1 MEDTTSTIGKLNL
14 ILSNS
19 TQRERTEY
27 EKMQETAKLRILLEQ
42 YAKENETKI
51 SSTDMRKMIST
62 ILGVSGTKVAQ
73 LESINRNL
81 VDEAKE
87 QFKDG
92 SMPVSVANE
101 MAGLPEEIQR
111 DLSKQEDIKLSQVKE
126 IKEDSKENAKI
137 MCKYDNSKR
146 CHTKM
151 IQRQQ
156 EHLYTNGPCSGCCR
170 LCDHAHGCRYRCEP
184 SEYETKQ
191 QPKATAKC
199 AYNQKYECNIDEII
213 EKYKVGRNIA
223 ECPGC
228 CKLCGYTFECEH
240 VCQNIFENK
249 KISETDLESITFTF
263 QDVKATLGCIK
274 QQIPMTKMNDKETMI
289 KLKVL
294 SEALKKYLNDMT
306 ERVEY
311 NGK

>member
-1 MEDTTSTIGKLNL
+1 MKRKYTDNITDFTEPFWDNLCPVCKKRFWSVSLDCACPKCGNYDLYVLNESKHL
-14 ILSNS
+14 
-19 TQRERTEY
+19 
-27 EKMQETAKLRILLEQ
+27 KLEQ

-51 SSTDMRKMIST
+51 PSTDMRKMIST

-137 MCKYDNSKR
+137 MCKYDNSKN
-146 CHTKM
+146 CHTKL

-156 EHLYTNGPCSGCCR
+156 EHLDTNGPCSGCCR
-170 LCDHAHGCRYRCEP
+170 LCDHPSNCRYRCENTP
-184 SEYETKQ
+184 LGWKPTQQHCEY
-191 QPKATAKC
+191 
-199 AYNQKYECNIDEII
+199 
-213 EKYKVGRNIA
+213 V
-223 ECPGC
+223 
-228 CKLCGYTFECEH
+228 CEN
-240 VCQNIFENK
+240 VLENK
-249 KISETDLESITFTF
+249 KISEKDLESVTFTF
-263 QDVKATLGCIK
+263 QDVKTTLRYIN
-274 QQIPMTKMNDKETMI
+274 QQISKTKMNDKETI
-289 KLKVL
+289 VRLKVI
-294 SEALKKYLNDMT
+294 SESLKKYLKEMKVVTDYG
-306 ERVEY
+306 RSK
-311 NGK
+311 NGKYPDH